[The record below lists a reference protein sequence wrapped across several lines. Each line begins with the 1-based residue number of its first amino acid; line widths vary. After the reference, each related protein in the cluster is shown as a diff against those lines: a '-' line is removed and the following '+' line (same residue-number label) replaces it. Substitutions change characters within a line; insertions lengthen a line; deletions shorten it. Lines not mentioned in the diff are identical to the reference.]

1 MQEQRNSTGAP
12 PRRGRGKALLVA
24 AVLAISAAAAGSA
37 ATAAFGFGGGPW
49 HHGGGFMGRMGG
61 FGGFVD
67 PELRVERMIKHLA
80 VEVDATAD
88 QQAKLVAIAKG
99 AVKDL
104 LPLREKALATRRQAI
119 DLLSAATVDRTAIE
133 RLRSEQLALAETAS
147 KRLAQAIGDVAEVL
161 TPAQRK
167 DLADRVGPWARWHR
181 G

>member
-1 MQEQRNSTGAP
+1 MEEQRN
-12 PRRGRGKALLVA
+12 PRRRRAKAWLIA
-24 AVLAISAAAAGSA
+24 AVVAISAAAAGSI
-37 ATAAFGFGGGPW
+37 ATAASGFGPGSW
-49 HHGGGFMGRMGG
+49 HHGGFMGGMGGGMGG
-61 FGGFVD
+61 FGGFME
-67 PELRVERMIKHLA
+67 PEQRVERMIKHLA

-88 QQAKLVAIAKG
+88 QQSKLVAIAKG

-104 LPLREKALATRRQAI
+104 LPMREKALATRQQAV
-119 DLLSAATVDRTAIE
+119 DLLSAATVDRAAIE

-147 KRLAQAIGDVAEVL
+147 KRIAQAIGDAAEVL

>member
-1 MQEQRNSTGAP
+1 MEEQRNP
-12 PRRGRGKALLVA
+12 PRRGRSKAWLVA
-24 AVLAISAAAAGSA
+24 AVVAISAAAAGSA

-49 HHGGGFMGRMGG
+49 HHGGGFMGRM
-61 FGGFVD
+61 GGFVD

-119 DLLSAATVDRTAIE
+119 DLLSAATVDRAAIE
-133 RLRSEQLALAETAS
+133 RLRTEQLALAETAS
-147 KRLAQAIGDVAEVL
+147 KRVAQAIGDAAEVL

-167 DLADRVGPWARWHR
+167 DLADRAGPWARWHR